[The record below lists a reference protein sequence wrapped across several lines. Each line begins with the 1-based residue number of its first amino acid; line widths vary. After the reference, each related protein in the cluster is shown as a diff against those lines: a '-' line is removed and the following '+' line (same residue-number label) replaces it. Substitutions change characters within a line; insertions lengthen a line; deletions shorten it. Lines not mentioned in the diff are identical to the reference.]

1 MLNVFKQSLKQ
12 RILPVLTIVFATL
25 FFQHTVWA
33 EVATATDQSD
43 VLVAG
48 KIIQEQQ
55 KNKTT
60 TTPASPN
67 AETPVLSQVANDM
80 AEGESIRGLP
90 TLNQPVIDQAKV
102 LSAAEMQQLNQ
113 KILSLYQ
120 QGKAQIGVIIVP
132 TTGQEAIFDFALRA
146 GEKWQLGSAKR
157 DNGLLMAIAVND
169 RNIQILTGYGLEG
182 VLPDVVL
189 SRIIRNQITP
199 YFKQGQYA
207 QGISAGLDE
216 ITRIVNLDPEI
227 AQQAAQEL
235 KDWHEQAIQAQQAKD
250 NTLTMAL
257 FILIAGVVGSFIV
270 GNRLSASTA
279 AVAATVAG
287 LVNGAGLV
295 MSLLLGVGIF
305 FLLITSLAQL
315 IFQAFLSGGGRG
327 GGGGGF
333 GGGSGG
339 GYSGGG
345 GSFGGGGASG
355 SW

>member
-1 MLNVFKQSLKQ
+1 MLNLFKQHLKQ
-12 RILPVLTIVFATL
+12 RILPVLSIVFATL
-25 FFQHTVWA
+25 LFQHTVWA
-33 EVATATDQSD
+33 EVATATDQGD
-43 VLVAG
+43 LVVAG

-55 KNKTT
+55 KANTSSTT
-60 TTPASPN
+60 SQQPETPALP
-67 AETPVLSQVANDM
+67 QVANDM

-102 LSAAEMQQLNQ
+102 LSEAEIQQLNQ
-113 KILSLYQ
+113 KILGLYQ

-207 QGISAGLDE
+207 QGITAGLDE
-216 ITRIVNLDPEI
+216 ISRIVNLDPEI

-235 KDWHEQAIQAQQAKD
+235 KDRHEQAIQAQQAKD

-257 FILIAGVVGSFIV
+257 FILIAGIVGSFIV

>member
-1 MLNVFKQSLKQ
+1 MLEKIRQKLKQ
-12 RILPVLTIVFATL
+12 LSAVLMIVFVTL

-33 EVATATDQSD
+33 EVATAVDETD
-43 VLVAG
+43 LVVAS
-48 KIIQEQQ
+48 KIIQQQQ
-55 KNKTT
+55 KNKP
-60 TTPASPN
+60 TPSN
-67 AETPVLSQVANDM
+67 TETSVLPKVANDM
-80 AEGESIRGLP
+80 VEGESIRGLP
-90 TLNQPVIDQAKV
+90 TLNQPIIDQAKI
-102 LSAAEMQQLNQ
+102 LSDAEIQQLNQ
-113 KILSLYQ
+113 KILTLYQ

-132 TTGQEAIFDFALRA
+132 TTGQEAIFDFALRT

-169 RNIQILTGYGLEG
+169 RKIQILTGYGLEG

-207 QGISAGLDE
+207 QGVSSGLDE
-216 ITRIVNLDPEI
+216 ISRIVNQDPEI

-235 KDWHEQAIQAQQAKD
+235 KDRHEQALREQQAKD

-270 GNRLSASTA
+270 GNRLSAATAGVTA
-279 AVAATVAG
+279 AAAG
-287 LVNGAGLV
+287 LLNGAGIL
-295 MSLLLGVGIF
+295 MSLLLGFGIF

-315 IFQAFLSGGGRG
+315 IFQAFLSGGGR
-327 GGGGGF
+327 GGGGF

>member
-25 FFQHTVWA
+25 LFQHTVWA

-43 VLVAG
+43 LVVAG

-55 KNKTT
+55 KNKTST
-60 TTPASPN
+60 TSATPN
-67 AETPVLSQVANDM
+67 AEPPALPQVANDM

-90 TLNQPVIDQAKV
+90 TLNQPIIDQAKI
-102 LSAAEMQQLNQ
+102 LSDAETQQLNQ

-120 QGKAQIGVIIVP
+120 QGKAQVGVIIVP
-132 TTGQEAIFDFALRA
+132 TTGQEAIFDFALRT

-157 DNGLLMAIAVND
+157 DNGLLIAIAVND

-182 VLPDVVL
+182 VLPDLVL

-235 KDWHEQAIQAQQAKD
+235 KDRHEQALQAQQAKD

-257 FILIAGVVGSFIV
+257 FILVAGVVGSFIV

-315 IFQAFLSGGGRG
+315 IFQMFLSGGGRG

>member
-1 MLNVFKQSLKQ
+1 MLNLFKQHLKQ
-12 RILPVLTIVFATL
+12 RILPVLSIVFATL
-25 FFQHTVWA
+25 LFQHTVWA

-43 VLVAG
+43 VVVAG

-55 KNKTT
+55 KNKPVVSNT
-60 TTPASPN
+60 
-67 AETPVLSQVANDM
+67 ETPVLPKVADDM

-102 LSAAEMQQLNQ
+102 LSETEMQQLNQ
-113 KILSLYQ
+113 KILGLYQ

-216 ITRIVNLDPEI
+216 ISRIVNLDPEI

-235 KDWHEQAIQAQQAKD
+235 KDRHEQAIQAQQAKD